1 VASRWGKNHSKVP
14 DALSKNKTCGWKEIT
29 MKAMRDKVHRVA
41 HPGNVLMW
49 SSG

>member
-14 DALSKNKTCGWKEIT
+14 DASSKPQRVGGKIT

-41 HPGNVLMW
+41 HPGNVLIW